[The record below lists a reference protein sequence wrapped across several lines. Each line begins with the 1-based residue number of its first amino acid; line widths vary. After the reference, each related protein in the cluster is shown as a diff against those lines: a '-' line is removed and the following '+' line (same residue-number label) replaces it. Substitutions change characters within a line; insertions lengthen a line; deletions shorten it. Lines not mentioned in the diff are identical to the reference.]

1 MPTLSQYF
9 EAETRDLLGQLQ
21 RELQSTAPDTS
32 LLHRAARA
40 VRGTAQM
47 ARADRMLRAAVAFEA
62 VLRDLAGERV
72 AWSAEFAQRA
82 RDSVED
88 LFDMLS
94 CSQDDPAQDDL
105 LARILDRWR
114 DTASAV
120 MEATAETRPDMAEF
134 RLFAAREIDAIATAL
149 DDALHQLAATPMD
162 REPLKVVLRRQRAL
176 LGSARLDSI
185 PVVAEILRAVDDLTR
200 VVAKLDVGVK
210 QEWFDI
216 YRVARDGLRAAVEP
230 LERDEDPP
238 ASHAVSRLRHI
249 RNELLERYGAAE
261 SAPFQDPADDPAVGD
276 EEVLEL
282 SDDEIVAYGA
292 APGFDEPAA
301 AASAEPV
308 AIDQFLYDRDAALH
322 RALELRPLIERAVT
336 DDAQAREAADELF
349 DLIAIALQ

>member
-32 LLHRAARA
+32 LLYRAARA

-47 ARADRMLRAAVAFEA
+47 ARADRMQRAAVAFEA
-62 VLRDLAGERV
+62 ALRDLAGERV

-88 LFDMLS
+88 LFDMLRLS
-94 CSQDDPAQDDL
+94 HDDPAQDDL
-105 LARILDRWR
+105 LVRILERWP
-114 DTASAV
+114 DMASAPV
-120 MEATAETRPDMAEF
+120 EAAAETRADIAEF
-134 RLFAAREIDAIATAL
+134 RRFAAREIDAVASAL
-149 DDALHQLAATPMD
+149 DAALHQLAATPMD

-176 LGSARLDSI
+176 LGSARLDSV
-185 PVVAEILRAVDDLTR
+185 PVVAEILRAVEDLTR

-210 QEWFDI
+210 QEWLDI

-230 LERDEDPP
+230 LEGDEDPP
-238 ASHAVSRLRHI
+238 SSHAVSRLRHI

-261 SAPFQDPADDPAVGD
+261 TASFQEPADDTAVSD

-282 SDDEIVAYGA
+282 SDGQIVAEGA
-292 APGFDEPAA
+292 ASGFDEPAA
-301 AASAEPV
+301 AGSTEPV
-308 AIDQFLYDRDAALH
+308 AIDQFLYDREAALR
-322 RALELRPLIERAVT
+322 RALELRPLMERAVT

>member
-1 MPTLSQYF
+1 MPTLNQYF

-47 ARADRMLRAAVAFEA
+47 ARADRLQRAAVAFETA
-62 VLRDLAGERV
+62 LRDLAGERV

-88 LFDMLS
+88 LFDMLRLS
-94 CSQDDPAQDDL
+94 HDDPAQDDL
-105 LARILDRWR
+105 LTRILERWHV
-114 DTASAV
+114 TGPAPVQA
-120 MEATAETRPDMAEF
+120 AAERMPDMGEF
-134 RLFAAREIDAIATAL
+134 RRFAAREIDAIASAL
-149 DDALHQLAATPMD
+149 DVALHQLAATPMD

-185 PVVAEILRAVDDLTR
+185 PVVAEILRAVEDLTR

-210 QEWFDI
+210 QEWLDI

-238 ASHAVSRLRHI
+238 SSHAVSRLRHI

-261 SAPFQDPADDPAVGD
+261 SASFQEPAEDPPVGD
-276 EEVLEL
+276 EAVLEL
-282 SDDEIVAYGA
+282 SDDQSVADGA
-292 APGFDEPAA
+292 ASGLDEPAA
-301 AASAEPV
+301 AGSAEPV
-308 AIDQFLYDRDAALH
+308 AIDQFLYDREGALR
-322 RALELRPLIERAVT
+322 RALELRPLIQRAVA
-336 DDAQAREAADELF
+336 DDVQASEAADELF

>member
-1 MPTLSQYF
+1 MPTLNQYF

-47 ARADRMLRAAVAFEA
+47 ARADRLQRAAVAFETA
-62 VLRDLAGERV
+62 LRDLAGERV

-88 LFDMLS
+88 LFDMLRLS
-94 CSQDDPAQDDL
+94 HDDPAQDDL
-105 LARILDRWR
+105 LTSILERWH
-114 DTASAV
+114 DTGPAPVQAAAESA
-120 MEATAETRPDMAEF
+120 PDMGDF
-134 RLFAAREIDAIATAL
+134 RRFAAREIGAIASAL
-149 DDALHQLAATPMD
+149 DVALHQLAATPMD

-185 PVVAEILRAVDDLTR
+185 PVVAEILRAVEDLTR

-210 QEWFDI
+210 QEWLDI

-238 ASHAVSRLRHI
+238 SSHAVSRLRHI
-249 RNELLERYGAAE
+249 RTELLERYGAAE
-261 SAPFQDPADDPAVGD
+261 SASFQEPAVDSPVGD
-276 EEVLEL
+276 EAVLEL
-282 SDDEIVAYGA
+282 SDDQIVADGA
-292 APGFDEPAA
+292 ASGLEEPAA
-301 AASAEPV
+301 AGSAGPV
-308 AIDQFLYDRDAALH
+308 AIDQFLYDREAALH
-322 RALELRPLIERAVT
+322 RALELRPLIERAVA
-336 DDAQAREAADELF
+336 DDVQAREAADELF